1 MISYRKDV
9 LYRRTH
15 AVAHAQDIFLLLL
28 EGGLGFPFA
37 VTAIC
42 DGEVE
47 GSGKEDSPNADA
59 QQRRMDLGSRYRRVD
74 VRRYTGQENLYSLES
89 NPCSENRMP
98 PAKKHMPRT
107 STMTSA
113 AFSCCSFGRDNPLLQ
128 SLLSIP
134 PTTART
140 QMLGTVLGETLAG
153 ETHMKTALRVAR
165 ICEER

>member
-1 MISYRKDV
+1 MKDSMVSDRKDI

-15 AVAHAQDIFLLLL
+15 AVAHAEDIFLLLL
-28 EGGLGFPFA
+28 ERGLGFPFA
-37 VTAIC
+37 VTTIC

-98 PAKKHMPRT
+98 PADRKSTRLNSSHSGESRMP
-107 STMTSA
+107 SSA
-113 AFSCCSFGRDNPLLQ
+113 
-128 SLLSIP
+128 
-134 PTTART
+134 
-140 QMLGTVLGETLAG
+140 
-153 ETHMKTALRVAR
+153 
-165 ICEER
+165 